1 MISAFKKIINN
12 CKNQKKS
19 LIVSFTCSFV
29 KSVLGIT
36 QILAIIYAL
45 DVILGQRELN
55 NTLII
60 VGILTVACIV
70 GNYVISYFEQINIM
84 NASFFM
90 ASDKRIEVGNK
101 LRKVPL
107 GYFSSSSRSRIITTL
122 TSSVS
127 GIETASVMVFVNVI
141 TGLFSAFSFFIFM
154 MVYDYRIGLIVGVGM
169 LVYLLV
175 VNYQM
180 KLSKKNAPALQK
192 AQNELSMN
200 TLSFLE
206 GIKVT
211 KSCSYEKGD
220 RKLQEAIQNSRK
232 ENIRLTDKSMPTQYL
247 ASVTTSIF
255 ESIILCVT
263 LVLFLSV
270 KDISLSKT
278 IVLIIFS
285 FMVYASLNQAGSML
299 SMIGLLDTALDE
311 VDEIEKTK
319 ELENNK
325 KELPSSNEIELKNVS
340 FSYGDNEVLHD
351 VSFKVKEKSFTA
363 IVGPSGSGKTTI
375 CELIPRFLDVENGE
389 ILLGNKNIKDI
400 DYEEVCRR
408 ISMVFQRV
416 YLFEDTILN
425 NVKFGKPDAT
435 LEEVKE
441 ACKKARC
448 HDFIMKLENGYDTV
462 LKEGGASLSGGER
475 QRLSIARAIL
485 KDSPIIILDE
495 ATASVDPENEYEII
509 KAIEELT
516 KEKTV
521 ISIAHKIKTVE
532 NADQI
537 IVLDQG
543 RIVQKGTHQELIKE
557 DGLYKRFIKL
567 REEASSFKLEK

>member
-1 MISAFKKIINN
+1 MINAFKKIINN
-12 CKNQKKS
+12 CKNQKKP
-19 LIVSFTCSFV
+19 LIISFTCSFV
-29 KSVLGIT
+29 KSILGIT

-55 NTLII
+55 QTLII
-60 VGILTVACIV
+60 VGILTIVCIV

-84 NASFFM
+84 NAGFFM
-90 ASDKRIEVGNK
+90 AYDKRIEVGNK
-101 LRKVPL
+101 LRKIPL
-107 GYFSSSSRSRIITTL
+107 GYFSSSSRSKIITTL

-127 GIETASVMVFVNVI
+127 GIETASVMVFVSVI

-175 VNYQM
+175 VSYQM
-180 KLSKKNAPALQK
+180 KESKKNAPALQK

-211 KSCSYEKGD
+211 KSCSYQKGD
-220 RKLQEAIQNSRK
+220 RKLQDAIQNSRK

-247 ASVTTSIF
+247 ASVTTSVF

-270 KDISLSKT
+270 KDINLSKT

-311 VDEIEKTK
+311 VDEIEKTN
-319 ELENNK
+319 ELENRNNEK
-325 KELPSSNEIELKNVS
+325 PESNEIQLKNVS
-340 FSYGDNEVLHD
+340 FSYGDNEVLHN
-351 VSFKVKEKSFTA
+351 VSFLVKERSFTA
-363 IVGPSGSGKTTI
+363 IVGPSGSGKTTV
-375 CELIPRFLDVENGE
+375 CELIPRFLDVNKGE

-416 YLFEDTILN
+416 YLFEDTIYN
-425 NVKFGKPDAT
+425 NIKFGKPEAT

-462 LKEGGASLSGGER
+462 LKEGGSSLSGGER

-495 ATASVDPENEYEII
+495 ATASIDPENEYEIL
-509 KAIEELT
+509 KALEELT

-543 RIVQKGTHQELIKE
+543 RIVEKGTHKELIKE